1 MSKPLIKSTY
11 HLNASTVRKL
21 DDMARRRG
29 VTASEALR
37 EAVKLASVNGTKKKG
52 DALKALDNLQTSL
65 KLTSAKARA
74 WASKARAER
83 RASSSR
89 SARRR

>member
-1 MSKPLIKSTY
+1 MPKSLIKATY
-11 HLNASTVRKL
+11 HLDAPTVRKL

-37 EAVKLASVNGTKKKG
+37 EAVKLASLNGGKMKSG
-52 DALKALDNLQTSL
+52 ALKALDGLQESL
-65 KLTSAKARA
+65 KLTSAKAMA
-74 WASKARAER
+74 WARKVRAER

-89 SARRR
+89 TARRQ

>member
-1 MSKPLIKSTY
+1 MSKLLIKATY
-11 HLNASTVRKL
+11 HLDAPTVRKL

-37 EAVKLASVNGTKKKG
+37 EAIKLASVNGSKKQG
-52 DALKALDNLQTSL
+52 SALKALDSLQTSL
-65 KLTSAKARA
+65 KLTNAKARA
-74 WASKARAER
+74 WANKAHAER

-89 SARRR
+89 TAGKR

>member
-1 MSKPLIKSTY
+1 MPRSLIKTTY
-11 HLNASTVRKL
+11 HLDAPTVRKL

-37 EAVKLASVNGTKKKG
+37 EAVSLAALNDGKKKPG
-52 DALKALDNLQTSL
+52 ALKALDVLQKSL

-74 WASKARAER
+74 WAGKARAER

-89 SARRR
+89 VARRQ